1 MKYALIASAIALVLY
16 SHGEMV
22 PAGFFGYMAGIFY
35 LYTYRSH
42 PTMLAIGCIATMIL
56 TIMYLDW
63 TFSLEGYMQVGVAWS
78 MTIVALTV
86 VLTLVTVVH
95 KLLRRD

>member
-16 SHGEMV
+16 SHALMV
-22 PAGFFGYMAGIFY
+22 PAGFFGYLAGIFY
-35 LYTYRSH
+35 LYTYRNH

-86 VLTLVTVVH
+86 VLTLVTILH
-95 KLLRRD
+95 KLIKRD